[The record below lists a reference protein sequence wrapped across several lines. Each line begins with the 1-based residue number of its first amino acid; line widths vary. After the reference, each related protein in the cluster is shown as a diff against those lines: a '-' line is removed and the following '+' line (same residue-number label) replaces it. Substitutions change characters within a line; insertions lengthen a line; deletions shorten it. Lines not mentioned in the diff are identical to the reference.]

1 MAPRR
6 PPDPPRE
13 VDLVVVG
20 SGAAGLATAVTA
32 AHLGLEVVV
41 LEKHAQF
48 GGTTAWSGGWLWIPR
63 NRHARAAGIDEPVT
77 APRAYLEHELGDGF
91 DATRIDRFLEQ
102 APRMVDFFE
111 ERTAVRFFGGAAIP
125 DFHGRS
131 PSAGLGGRSVCAEPC
146 DGRILGDRLADL
158 RPPLDLV
165 SPFAMGIASGADL
178 RHFLEA
184 TRSLRSFLY
193 VLRRLARHT
202 FDLLRAGRGLYLVA
216 GNALVARLARSAFD
230 RGVDIRVSTP
240 VVGLIRE
247 GDRVVGV
254 RIAAE
259 GPAHEI
265 RARCGVVLAC
275 GGFPHDEARKAALF
289 PHAPSGREHW
299 SAAPPANSGDG
310 LRLGEDAGGRID
322 TGAHAGAWAPVSLV
336 ARADGTTGA
345 FPHLIDRGKPGLI
358 AVRRDGRRFVD
369 EAGSY
374 HDVMNGLFAATPAGE
389 APRAW
394 LVVDHAF
401 QRHYGLG
408 HARPRPFPLRPW
420 LRSGYLKRGKTL
432 RDLAHACGIDPDGL
446 EATVARHN
454 VGARVGEDPEFGR
467 GSVAYERIQGDPGHG
482 PNPCVAPIE
491 RAPFYAVEIV
501 PGSLGTFAGLATDAD
516 ARVLDEAGA
525 PIAGLYAVGNDM
537 ASIMAGRYP
546 AGGITLG
553 PAMTF
558 GFVAAHHAAGRPLPA
573 ADAPIPAI
581 RPK

>member
-1 MAPRR
+1 MPTRR
-6 PPDPPRE
+6 RPDPPRE

-20 SGAAGLATAVTA
+20 SGAAGLAAAVTA

-41 LEKHAQF
+41 LEKAERF

-63 NRHARAAGIDEPVT
+63 NRHARAAGIDEPIS
-77 APRAYLEHELGDGF
+77 APRAYLEHELGNGF
-91 DATRIDRFLEQ
+91 DASRVDRFLEQ

-111 ERTAVRFFGGAAIP
+111 ERTAVRFFGGNTIP
-125 DFHGRS
+125 DFHGRT
-131 PSAGLGGRSVCAEPC
+131 PSAGTGGRSVCAEPC
-146 DGRILGDRLADL
+146 DGRILGDRLEDL
-158 RPPLDLV
+158 RPPLDLL
-165 SPFAMGIASGADL
+165 SPFGMGIASGADL

-184 TRSLRSFLY
+184 TRSLRSFLH
-193 VLRRLARHT
+193 VVRRLARHAV
-202 FDLLRAGRGLYLVA
+202 DRLVVGRGLQLVA

-230 RGVDIRVSTP
+230 RGVDILVATP
-240 VVGLIRE
+240 VVGLIR
-247 GDRVVGV
+247 DGV
-254 RIAAE
+254 RIAGVRVAAD
-259 GPAHEI
+259 GAAREI
-265 RARCGVVLAC
+265 RVRRGVVLAC
-275 GGFPHDEARKAALF
+275 GGFPHDTARKAALF
-289 PHAPSGREHW
+289 PHAPTGVEHC

-310 LRLGEDAGGRID
+310 LRLGEHAGGRIEV
-322 TGAHAGAWAPVSLV
+322 GAHAGAWAPVSLV
-336 ARADGTTGA
+336 QRGDGSIGA
-345 FPHLIDRGKPGLI
+345 FPHLVERAKPGLI
-358 AVRRDGRRFVD
+358 AVGRDGGRFVD

-408 HARPRPFPLRPW
+408 HTRPRPFPLGPW
-420 LRSGYLKRGKTL
+420 LRSGYLKRGRTL
-432 RDLAHACGIDPDGL
+432 RDLAKVCGIDPDGL
-446 EATVARHN
+446 EATVARYN
-454 VGARVGEDPEFGR
+454 AGARRGEDPEFGR
-467 GSVAYERIQGDPGHG
+467 GSVPYERIQGDPGHG

-516 ARVLDEAGA
+516 GRVLDRAGV
-525 PIAGLYAVGNDM
+525 PIPGLYAVGNDM

-558 GFVAAHHAAGRPLPA
+558 GFIAAHHAADRPLPP
-573 ADAPIPAI
+573 ADLPSIAT
-581 RPK
+581 

>member
-1 MAPRR
+1 MASRR
-6 PPDPPRE
+6 PLDPPRE

-20 SGAAGLATAVTA
+20 SGAAGLAAAVTA
-32 AHLGLEVVV
+32 AHLGLEAVV
-41 LEKHAQF
+41 LEKHAKF

-63 NRHARAAGIDEPVT
+63 NRHARAAGIDEPIA
-77 APRAYLEHELGDGF
+77 APRAYLENELGAGF

-111 ERTAVRFFGGAAIP
+111 EKTAVRFFGGNAIP

-131 PSAGLGGRSVCAEPC
+131 PSAGVGGRSVCAEPC
-146 DGRILGDRLADL
+146 DGRILGGRLGDL

-165 SPFAMGIASGADL
+165 SPFGMGIGSGADL

-184 TRSLRSFLY
+184 TRSLRSFLH
-193 VLRRLARHT
+193 VVRRLARHT
-202 FDLLRAGRGLYLVA
+202 FDLLRAGRGLHLVA
-216 GNALVARLARSAFD
+216 GNALIARLARSAFD
-230 RGVDIRVSTP
+230 RGVEIVVSTP
-240 VVGLIRE
+240 VVGLIRDD
-247 GDRVVGV
+247 GRIAGV
-254 RIAAE
+254 RIAVD
-259 GPAHEI
+259 GSAHEI
-265 RARCGVVLAC
+265 RARRGVVLAC

-289 PHAPSGREHW
+289 PHAPTGREHW
-299 SAAPPANSGDG
+299 SAAPPENSGDG
-310 LRLGEDAGGRID
+310 LHLGEHAGGRVEV
-322 TGAHAGAWAPVSLV
+322 GAHAGAWAPVSLV
-336 ARADGTTGA
+336 ARADGSTGA

-374 HDVMNGLFAATPAGE
+374 HDFMNGLFAATPAGE
-389 APRAW
+389 AQRAW

-420 LRSGYLKRGKTL
+420 LRSGYLKRGRTL
-432 RDLAHACGIDPDGL
+432 RELAEVCGIDPDGL
-446 EATVARHN
+446 EATVARYN
-454 VGARVGEDPEFGR
+454 VAARTGDDPEFGR
-467 GSVAYERIQGDPGHG
+467 GTVPYERMQGDPGHG

-516 ARVLDEAGA
+516 ARVLDRSGA

-558 GFVAAHHAAGRPLPA
+558 GFVAAHHAAGRPLPS
-573 ADAPIPAI
+573 ADAPPTAI
-581 RPK
+581 